1 MSGSKL
7 TVKFNSSLLA
17 GGKVEVK
24 DYNKSNTKAFRVREI
39 SPQSRRAVE
48 TWGVTACAFTVLH
61 RVQSQS
67 QLA

>member
-24 DYNKSNTKAFRVREI
+24 DYNKSNTKAFRVRER
-39 SPQSRRAVE
+39 SHRKVAVLLRLVE
-48 TWGVTACAFTVLH
+48 
-61 RVQSQS
+61 
-67 QLA
+67 